1 MEIPET
7 RYAKT
12 ADDVY
17 LAYQVVGEGP
27 VDVVYGFNANE
38 GNVDLMWD
46 EPDWRPFL
54 ERPTE
59 YARVITFDRRGT
71 GASSRNVAL
80 PNLETQ
86 VDDLLVVLDAA
97 DSERPI
103 LAGGTDGGAM
113 LAMFAATHPDRG
125 SALIWNN
132 PSAKAAWSPDYHWG
146 QGRQEYEEDMRW
158 TELWGTDEY
167 ARGIADWRA
176 AERAGVVLEGFQPPS
191 HDVAKIR
198 AYARINR
205 NTASPDV
212 AREVMRIV
220 WETDVRGIL
229 PAVHIPAALVV
240 GELDAVDEAR
250 YIAGLMPNASV
261 HVLPGR
267 SGMALEPILDI
278 LRDLAGVAPPTPG
291 IERILSTVLFTDIV
305 ASTETQA
312 RLGDSGWKELVL
324 AHHGIVRDA
333 LLRWR
338 GVENDTAGDGFY
350 ATFDGPARAVR
361 CAQEVCERVRA
372 LEIQV
377 RAGVHT
383 GECEVIDGKLG
394 GLTVTI
400 GARVASR
407 AGPSEVLVSRTVK
420 DLVAG
425 SSLTFEDSGEHELKG
440 IPDRWHLYRVVT
452 SPA

>member
-132 PSAKAAWSPDYHWG
+132 PSAKAAWSPDYPWG

-291 IERILSTVLFTDIV
+291 MRGSSRRSCSPTSSRPRRRKPASATV
-305 ASTETQA
+305 
-312 RLGDSGWKELVL
+312 
-324 AHHGIVRDA
+324 
-333 LLRWR
+333 
-338 GVENDTAGDGFY
+338 AG
-350 ATFDGPARAVR
+350 RSW
-361 CAQEVCERVRA
+361 C
-372 LEIQV
+372 
-377 RAGVHT
+377 
-383 GECEVIDGKLG
+383 
-394 GLTVTI
+394 
-400 GARVASR
+400 
-407 AGPSEVLVSRTVK
+407 SRTT
-420 DLVAG
+420 G
-425 SSLTFEDSGEHELKG
+425 SSVMRCCVGEESRTIRPVTGSTRRSTARRARSGVRRRSVNASGHSRSRYARG
-440 IPDRWHLYRVVT
+440 CTRV
-452 SPA
+452 SAR